1 MRYGLSRRR
10 LIMRTLFLA
19 TLFSITLTAASAAQM
34 CGGAMQ
40 SGQTAQSGGMSCMGG
55 QMQQS
60 QATDTFGR
68 PVAEPA
74 AMMCA
79 CCRNMASM
87 GGMRQDDNHKHN
99 EMAPE
104 KKE

>member
-1 MRYGLSRRR
+1 
-10 LIMRTLFLA
+10 MRTLILA
-19 TLFSITLTAASAAQM
+19 TLFSITLTAASAAQS

-40 SGQTAQSGGMSCMGG
+40 PGQTAQAGGMSCMGG
-55 QMQQS
+55 QTQQT

-68 PVAEPA
+68 PVAKPA

-87 GGMRQDDNHKHN
+87 GGMKHDDNQKHD
-99 EMAPE
+99 EMTPE